1 MKKGQRKLLTQTSE
15 GGWTAPPLLA
25 LESELYT
32 FQLVINNKSKE
43 CLKVV
48 KVLPDPLSQY
58 TFLNNEKT
66 TFFWCFKRVTA
77 AGFEICTVS
86 IKNIL
91 ASCWMKKKRKNI
103 IGFAKIVESLA
114 LHGPSPHGSGR
125 LIFRHLKNS
134 RSEKTGH
141 GESISSNTVGLIL
154 RLPLPGKQIKVI
166 KCTKFP

>member
-1 MKKGQRKLLTQTSE
+1 MEVKGVELVMSQANVSKANVVPALKNNSHDIVNANMELTIRKEDL
-15 GGWTAPPLLA
+15 
-25 LESELYT
+25 
-32 FQLVINNKSKE
+32 
-43 CLKVV
+43 
-48 KVLPDPLSQY
+48 
-58 TFLNNEKT
+58 
-66 TFFWCFKRVTA
+66 FWCFKRVTA